1 LTLSKRGSFLPLGF
15 PVASWAFAVRIW
27 IAAILALYLSFWLQ
41 LEAPTTAIIT
51 VAIVA
56 QPTRGEVLE
65 KAVFR
70 VLATI
75 IGVVASIVITGL
87 FSQTRDLLLI
97 AYAGWIGL
105 CVYVAGLLD
114 GNRAY
119 AAVLSGYTVALISI
133 QQIDH
138 PGHVFISGMQ
148 RGAAIIVGIISVAIV
163 NDLLSAPDRH
173 AKIATQLADI
183 RRRIANYAKAA
194 ILGQT
199 TKPMTS
205 AALLAEIVALRP
217 EMASLAFES
226 SSGPIR
232 SAAGHS
238 TAVALVAE
246 LHAVRCLDALPV
258 IADRVTSERVVR
270 ALERSEGELAPPTV
284 AWPPPTHGDAGTTA
298 SLAWAL
304 KELLGRD
311 QQVRQNLAAL
321 RTGARPPW
329 HWDAPIFR
337 SHRAAVESGIRAAIW
352 LALAGMFLVYAG
364 WPAANAA
371 LSLVGIVIGLGALTP
386 NARLTTALALV
397 ATLIA
402 GIAAGILEFVVLDGV
417 DDFVLLAI
425 GLAPLVIGAA
435 LPIASPNRMVS
446 ALGRIGLIFA
456 AAMFSPSNPPT
467 YDAQSYLFSFV
478 FFGAANGLLLATQF
492 LIPPVS
498 EERRIRWLLLS
509 ARREF
514 AQLLSRDPRHQ
525 PEEEMFR
532 DAVRIGQILA
542 AGGVA
547 PNTMDAVEEV
557 LSRFDQS
564 SILRLFDDKRTVL
577 AEGASAELA
586 EQVRAA
592 FDKREPQSLRA
603 AALALR
609 KASPS
614 DPAMADLGA
623 ALMLASYHI
632 EAASGRR
639 AQLGEAA

>member
-1 LTLSKRGSFLPLGF
+1 
-15 PVASWAFAVRIW
+15 
-27 IAAILALYLSFWLQ
+27 
-41 LEAPTTAIIT
+41 
-51 VAIVA
+51 
-56 QPTRGEVLE
+56 
-65 KAVFR
+65 
-70 VLATI
+70 
-75 IGVVASIVITGL
+75 
-87 FSQTRDLLLI
+87 
-97 AYAGWIGL
+97 
-105 CVYVAGLLD
+105 
-114 GNRAY
+114 
-119 AAVLSGYTVALISI
+119 
-133 QQIDH
+133 
-138 PGHVFISGMQ
+138 
-148 RGAAIIVGIISVAIV
+148 
-163 NDLLSAPDRH
+163 
-173 AKIATQLADI
+173 
-183 RRRIANYAKAA
+183 
-194 ILGQT
+194 
-199 TKPMTS
+199 
-205 AALLAEIVALRP
+205 
-217 EMASLAFES
+217 
-226 SSGPIR
+226 
-232 SAAGHS
+232 
-238 TAVALVAE
+238 
-246 LHAVRCLDALPV
+246 
-258 IADRVTSERVVR
+258 
-270 ALERSEGELAPPTV
+270 
-284 AWPPPTHGDAGTTA
+284 
-298 SLAWAL
+298 
-304 KELLGRD
+304 
-311 QQVRQNLAAL
+311 
-321 RTGARPPW
+321 
-329 HWDAPIFR
+329 
-337 SHRAAVESGIRAAIW
+337 
-352 LALAGMFLVYAG
+352 MFLVYAG

-514 AQLLSRDPRHQ
+514 AQLLSRDLRHQ

-542 AGGVA
+542 AGGAA

-614 DPAMADLGA
+614 DPATADLGA